1 MAEVSFEQ
9 VYDEAR
15 ADAPSPV
22 VLKKEDNISPV
33 GVMALNPWGNSDRNS
48 AMRQDLARKRKED
61 EDLASALE
69 ADALMRRQL
78 IEDART
84 ASIAAAN
91 KLGTIPDALARPEED
106 SGQASEE
113 DEASEENDEF
123 YVESDE
129 GEEEWPEEDDWPE
142 ED

>member
-1 MAEVSFEQ
+1 
-9 VYDEAR
+9 
-15 ADAPSPV
+15 
-22 VLKKEDNISPV
+22 
-33 GVMALNPWGNSDRNS
+33 
-48 AMRQDLARKRKED
+48 MRQDLARKRKED

-91 KLGTIPDALARPEED
+91 ELGTIPDALARLED
-106 SGQASEE
+106 LGQVSE

-129 GEEEWPEEDDWPE
+129 GEEEWPEEEDWPE
-142 ED
+142 EDWPDSTVC